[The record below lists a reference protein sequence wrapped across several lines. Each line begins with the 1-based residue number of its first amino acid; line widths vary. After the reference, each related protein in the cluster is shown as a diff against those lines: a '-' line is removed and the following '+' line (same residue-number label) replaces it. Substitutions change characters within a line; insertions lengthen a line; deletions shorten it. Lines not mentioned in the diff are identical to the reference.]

1 MEEQEI
7 YSMLLDGSRTRSL
20 KRSMD
25 LARSNIINGIFT
37 KPPTDYP
44 FLVKGKH
51 GIKRAVS
58 PSYKLAL
65 AKILALFPNKY
76 IKTKHAKAMDLITAR
91 AEALKLSKKSAH
103 KQFVILVDDEFEV
116 ENTLSIEEKAD
127 IHATFYKG
135 QEVKEEKG
143 IKLPPTIKTVQVPPS
158 KSNQVPTTKQETA
171 KRSADIKAE
180 VIRQINSKE
189 MKKALE
195 SKPSNKVAA
204 KKVAA
209 KSKST
214 ESVHARFRPIVG
226 GAALDI
232 LNALKKKAHTK
243 EELAKIAKTQVG
255 NISWYIGKIKNNGHK
270 VELGEK
276 GYSIKK

>member
-7 YSMLLDGSRTRSL
+7 YSMLLDGSRTKSL

-91 AEALKLSKKSAH
+91 AEALKLSKKSVH

-116 ENTLSIEEKAD
+116 ENTLSIEDKAD
-127 IHATFYKG
+127 IHATFHKG
-135 QEVKEEKG
+135 VEIKEEKG
-143 IKLPPTIKTVQVPPS
+143 IKLPPTK
-158 KSNQVPTTKQETA
+158 TKQETA
-171 KRSADIKAE
+171 KRSADMKTEILK
-180 VIRQINSKE
+180 QINSKE

-195 SKPSNKVAA
+195 SKPSKKVAA

-209 KSKST
+209 KKT
-214 ESVHARFRPIVG
+214 DKKATG
-226 GAALDI
+226 GKGAVILD
-232 LNALKKKAHTK
+232 ALKKKPSTLS
-243 EELAKIAKTQVG
+243 ELSKLADTSEPNVK
-255 NISWYIGKIKNNGHK
+255 WYISKLRSAGNDITIDGVKCS
-270 VELGEK
+270 L
-276 GYSIKK
+276 KK